1 MILMEDEASFYRQPT
16 ASWDWSLGGPAQP
29 RMKWSLRANH
39 CVRAAVAL
47 DPVGGR
53 LAHRLASSF
62 SVGELARTYRF
73 FSKMWEGIER
83 IFLVM
88 DNWPNHSHPEAWV
101 GIEAD
106 ERIEV
111 LWLPTYAPWL
121 NPAEKVWKW
130 LRQRLTHMHPYADD
144 LPSLRR
150 AIDRAFDSANNTPEA
165 MLRYTGTGKCKLYC
179 S

>member
-16 ASWDWSLGGPAQP
+16 AAWAWSPAGRTQP
-29 RMKWSLRANH
+29 HMHWGLRANH

-47 DPVGGR
+47 DAVGGGV
-53 LAHRLASSF
+53 AYRLASSF
-62 SVGELARTYRF
+62 GAEELGRTYRF
-73 FSKMWEGIER
+73 FSGAWQNVER

-88 DNWPNHSHPEAWV
+88 DNWPVHTHPKAWRAIQEDQRV
-101 GIEAD
+101 
-106 ERIEV
+106 EV

-130 LRQRLTHMHPYADD
+130 LRQRLTHMHSYSDD
-144 LPSLRR
+144 LSGLRR
-150 AIDRAFDSANNTPEA
+150 AIDGALESANKTPEA
-165 MLRYTGTGKCKLYC
+165 MLRHTGTGKCKLYC